1 MGITSEEMCVSWERI
16 LINGEEKGLNG
27 EEIIIV
33 SRNEKS
39 RVICPGKKAKSR
51 QK

>member
-1 MGITSEEMCVSWERI
+1 MGITSEEMGVSWEII

-27 EEIIIV
+27 EEILII

-39 RVICPGKKAKSR
+39 RVECPGEKAKSR
-51 QK
+51 